1 MDRLLIYIFQTKEKK
16 TIWSDLD
23 LKKEDYISFSD
34 GEDEYVAVVIKSYK
48 DIINKNFNINYK
60 FNPKLKE
67 FSKENFES
75 NFNVNKDQ
83 NQNEDEENKNKNKT
97 DEIKNIK
104 KLTEKEVQEYLNRKL
119 ETKELYKKIEKDVE
133 NEKLD
138 IILKDV
144 QTNYLNTK
152 IIISY
157 ISENRVDF
165 REFVKKVA
173 KKYKKRIDMVQLSP
187 VDEIKIIGGLGR
199 CGRKLC
205 CISFLSKPINSSI
218 KIAKEQ
224 GISLNSDNISGQC
237 GKLMCCLNY
246 EKDVYANTK
255 NKLPKI
261 GDTVLVEEGVGEVV
275 SLEVLKEIIKI
286 KLFDENSGDYYF
298 KNIKYNEIIK
308 NNE

>member
-23 LKKEDYISFSD
+23 LNKEDYISFSD

-48 DIINKNFNINYK
+48 DIINKNFNINSK
-60 FNPKLKE
+60 FNPNLKE
-67 FSKENFES
+67 FSQEKSEYKFK
-75 NFNVNKDQ
+75 V
-83 NQNEDEENKNKNKT
+83 NEDENKNKNKNET

-104 KLTEKEVQEYLNRKL
+104 KLTEKEIQEYLNRKI
-119 ETKELYKKIEKDVE
+119 ETKKLYKDIEKDIE

-165 REFVKKVA
+165 REFVKTIA
-173 KKYKKRIDMVQLSP
+173 KKYKKRIDMIQLSP
-187 VDEIKIIGGLGR
+187 VDEIKNIGGLGK

-205 CISFLSKPINSSI
+205 CVSFLARPINSSI

-224 GISLNSDNISGQC
+224 GISLNSDNISGEC

-246 EKDVYANTK
+246 EKDAYADIK
-255 NKLPKI
+255 RKLPKI
-261 GDTVLVEEGVGEVV
+261 GDTVLVEEGEGEVV

-308 NNE
+308 KNE

>member
-34 GEDEYVAVVIKSYK
+34 GEDEYVAVVIKSYR

-67 FSKENFES
+67 LSQEKFES
-75 NFNVNKDQ
+75 NFKAKINKEKK
-83 NQNEDEENKNKNKT
+83 EDEENKNENNQ
-97 DEIKNIK
+97 IKNIK
-104 KLTEKEVQEYLNRKL
+104 KLTEKEIQEYLNRKL

-199 CGRKLC
+199 CGRK
-205 CISFLSKPINSSI
+205 
-218 KIAKEQ
+218 
-224 GISLNSDNISGQC
+224 
-237 GKLMCCLNY
+237 
-246 EKDVYANTK
+246 
-255 NKLPKI
+255 
-261 GDTVLVEEGVGEVV
+261 
-275 SLEVLKEIIKI
+275 
-286 KLFDENSGDYYF
+286 
-298 KNIKYNEIIK
+298 
-308 NNE
+308 